1 MVAFLI
7 YKWRRRN
14 LSMYDAIEDFL
25 QSHNN
30 LMPIRYSYPE
40 IRKIPNGFI
49 EKLGEGGYGSVF
61 KGKLQSGHLVAIKML
76 DKSRPTAKNLLVKL
90 QQSEGFTTQILC
102 NSLAFV
108 LRDQSVL
115 LYMNSCLMVL
125 STNTFFLKKEVS
137 P

>member
-1 MVAFLI
+1 
-7 YKWRRRN
+7 
-14 LSMYDAIEDFL
+14 MYDPIEDFL

-40 IRKIPNGFI
+40 IRKMTNGFK
-49 EKLGEGGYGSVF
+49 EKLGEGGFATVF
-61 KGKLQSGHLVAIKML
+61 KGKLRSGHLVAIKML
-76 DKSRPTAKNLLVKL
+76 DKSKAAKTLLVKL
-90 QQSEGFTTQILC
+90 QQLEGFTTQMLC

-108 LRDQSVL
+108 LRDQSVH